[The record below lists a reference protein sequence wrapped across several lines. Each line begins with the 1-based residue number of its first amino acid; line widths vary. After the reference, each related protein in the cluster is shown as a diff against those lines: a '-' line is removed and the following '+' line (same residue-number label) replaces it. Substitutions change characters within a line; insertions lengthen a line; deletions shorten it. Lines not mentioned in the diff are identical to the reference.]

1 MSILKPT
8 TPFGAD
14 RDLANTKT
22 SDRKAVYGGGGAIL
36 PKKKMGEEA
45 LVISSIINFLLIQ
58 IPLS

>member
-22 SDRKAVYGGGGAIL
+22 SDRKAVYGGGAIL

>member
-22 SDRKAVYGGGGAIL
+22 SDRKAVYGGGGDS
-36 PKKKMGEEA
+36 PEKKMGEGA